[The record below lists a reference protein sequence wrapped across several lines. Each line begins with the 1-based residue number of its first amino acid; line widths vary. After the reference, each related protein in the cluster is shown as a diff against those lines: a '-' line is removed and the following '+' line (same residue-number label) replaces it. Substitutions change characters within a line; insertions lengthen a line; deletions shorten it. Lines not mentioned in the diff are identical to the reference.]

1 MPPRPSPAA
10 EVWATHFAVPPSNVL
25 YTDDDV
31 VVFPD
36 RVPRAA
42 THLLLVPRHRF
53 IRGVEDLTAA
63 DVPLLLKM
71 ARLAAQH
78 TGSPPVMGFHQWPL
92 RSVPY
97 LHLHCLVPPF
107 KPALQKWRYTELLS
121 KRSPFG
127 FISLSSVLSRLSPPP
142 PPPEPPHHPSPLTR
156 SPPGS

>member
-1 MPPRPSPAA
+1 MPPLPSPTA

-25 YTDDDV
+25 YTDDDL

-36 RVPRAA
+36 HVPRAA
-42 THLLLVPRHRF
+42 THLLLVPRYRF

-78 TGSPPVMGFHQWPL
+78 TASPPIMGFHQWPL
-92 RSVPY
+92 RSVHH

-107 KPALQKWRYTELLS
+107 KPARQKWRYTELLPNCS
-121 KRSPFG
+121 SFG
-127 FISLSSVLSRLSPPP
+127 FISLSSVLSRLLPPP
-142 PPPEPPHHPSPLTR
+142 PLEPPHPSPLTR
-156 SPPGS
+156 SPPGP